1 MAGTSPVTTLSFLI
15 IALHIDLLAGIDE
28 MLSWPKALENLHIG
42 YYPFDDEHS
51 AASIETE
58 QFFIR
63 ALKPQRESLRE
74 LFIQQDREYA
84 KERMVP
90 IGLHLPKFGNLRRL
104 GLSRRSLLYSR
115 EDTEITGHGRGEL
128 LTQKDLWQIIPPR
141 LEELQLELDVD
152 FVWDGERIDY
162 ESSGPFADFAFENDE
177 LGYPNTHSPSAKGL
191 ELSGWLKGVIRR
203 KDERF
208 PNLFRVVLWHS
219 KRRFDFSWLH
229 PSP

>member
-1 MAGTSPVTTLSFLI
+1 MAGTSPITTLSFLI
-15 IALHIDLLAGIDE
+15 SALHMDLLAGIHE

-42 YYPFDDEHS
+42 YYDTFGD
-51 AASIETE
+51 ETE
-58 QFFIR
+58 QFFIH
-63 ALKPQRESLRE
+63 ALKPQRESLKE
-74 LFIQQDREYA
+74 LFIQQDRIYA

-90 IGLHLPKFGNLRRL
+90 IGLHLSMFRNLRRL

-128 LTQKDLWQIIPPR
+128 LAKKDLWQILPPR

-152 FVWDGERIDY
+152 FVWDGERIDG
-162 ESSGPFADFAFENDE
+162 ESSGPVADYPFEEDE
-177 LGYPNTHSPSAKGL
+177 LGYSNTHSPSAKGL

-219 KRRFDFSWLH
+219 KRKFDFSRLYA
-229 PSP
+229 SP